1 MTIEECKK
9 RKREYKRMLD
19 NLELLKVALMRS
31 IAIENMNIADLKKNV
46 GEQDAEN
53 NTEFVLPD
61 DSWDEVAEQL
71 KEGE

>member
-31 IAIENMNIADLKKNV
+31 IAIENMNIADLKKRE
-46 GEQDAEN
+46 GEQ
-53 NTEFVLPD
+53 
-61 DSWDEVAEQL
+61 
-71 KEGE
+71 K